1 LVTEFSRPWN
11 ALLRNL
17 EREFAGRKM
26 SKQAEERNERFGAAA
41 GMKIE
46 FCADRLQILISGGIQ
61 RTRTG

>member
-1 LVTEFSRPWN
+1 
-11 ALLRNL
+11 LLRNL